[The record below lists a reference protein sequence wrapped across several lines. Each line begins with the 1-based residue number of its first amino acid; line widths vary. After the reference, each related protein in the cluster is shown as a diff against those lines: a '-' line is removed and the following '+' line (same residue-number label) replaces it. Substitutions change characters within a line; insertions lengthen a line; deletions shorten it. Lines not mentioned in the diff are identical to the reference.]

1 MPVDETVKKTKDNA
15 STITIVPTIISRI
28 FSFIFFYQDSN
39 SEWLDNKSAE
49 FNALDKITARTKK
62 LEISL
67 NEEENLGSL
76 IIILKSCQNRPP
88 DYLPE
93 SAAYI
98 EIFDL
103 LNQSEDKQNLVF
115 SGWMF
120 SSSPA
125 ISALEHPIYDISLVS
140 CK

>member
-1 MPVDETVKKTKDNA
+1 MIRKFNF
-15 STITIVPTIISRI
+15 IIS
-28 FSFIFFYQDSN
+28 FSLVLFFYQDSN

-67 NEEENLGSL
+67 NEEENLGSR

-98 EIFDL
+98 EICDL

-120 SSSPA
+120 SSSQA

>member
-1 MPVDETVKKTKDNA
+1 VKLKFN
-15 STITIVPTIISRI
+15 SIIIIWFLFI
-28 FSFIFFYQDSN
+28 FSNVSYASWIKFDGAQFS
-39 SEWLDNKSAE
+39 
-49 FNALDKITARTKK
+49 ALDKITARIQK
-62 LEISL
+62 LEINL
-67 NEEENLGSL
+67 NEEEVLGSL
-76 IIILKSCQNRPP
+76 TIILKSCQNRPP

-98 EIFDL
+98 EIYDK
-103 LNQSEDKQNLVF
+103 LNQNYDDGNLIF

-125 ISALEHPIYDISLVS
+125 ISALEHPIYDISLTS

>member
-1 MPVDETVKKTKDNA
+1 VKLKFN
-15 STITIVPTIISRI
+15 SIIIIWFLFI
-28 FSFIFFYQDSN
+28 FSNVSYASWIKFDGAQFS
-39 SEWLDNKSAE
+39 
-49 FNALDKITARTKK
+49 ALDKITARIQK
-62 LEISL
+62 LEIHL
-67 NEEENLGSL
+67 NEEEVLGSL
-76 IIILKSCQNRPP
+76 TIILKSCQNRPP

-98 EIFDL
+98 EIYDK
-103 LNQSEDKQNLVF
+103 LNQNYDDGNLIF

-125 ISALEHPIYDISLVS
+125 ISALEHPIYDISLTS

>member
-1 MPVDETVKKTKDNA
+1 MLGL
-15 STITIVPTIISRI
+15 
-28 FSFIFFYQDSN
+28 FFYQDSN

-103 LNQSEDKQNLVF
+103 LNQSEEKQNLVF

>member
-1 MPVDETVKKTKDNA
+1 MIRKFNF
-15 STITIVPTIISRI
+15 IIS
-28 FSFIFFYQDSN
+28 FSLALFFYQDSN
-39 SEWLDNKSAE
+39 SEWLNNKSAE
-49 FNALDKITARTKK
+49 FKALDKITARTKK

-76 IIILKSCQNRPP
+76 IIILKSCQNRPQ

>member
-1 MPVDETVKKTKDNA
+1 MA
-15 STITIVPTIISRI
+15 L
-28 FSFIFFYQDSN
+28 FFIQDSN
-39 SEWLDNKSAE
+39 SEWLNNKSAQ
-49 FNALDKITARTKK
+49 FNALDKITARTKR
-62 LEISL
+62 LEINL
-67 NEEENLGSL
+67 NEDENLGSL
-76 IIILKSCQNRPP
+76 IITLKSCQNRPP

-93 SAAYI
+93 SAAYV

-103 LNQSEDKQNLVF
+103 LNQSLDKKNLVF

>member
-1 MPVDETVKKTKDNA
+1 MKLKF
-15 STITIVPTIISRI
+15 SSIIIIWFLFI
-28 FSFIFFYQDSN
+28 FSNVSYASWIKFDGAQFS
-39 SEWLDNKSAE
+39 
-49 FNALDKITARTKK
+49 ALDKITARIQK
-62 LEISL
+62 LEIHL
-67 NEEENLGSL
+67 NEEEVLGSL
-76 IIILKSCQNRPP
+76 TIILKSCQNRPP

-98 EIFDL
+98 EIYDK
-103 LNQSEDKQNLVF
+103 LNQNYDDGNLIF

-125 ISALEHPIYDISLVS
+125 ISALEHPIYDISLTS

>member
-1 MPVDETVKKTKDNA
+1 MKIKFNIK
-15 STITIVPTIISRI
+15 ILL
-28 FSFIFFYQDSN
+28 FIFFASN
-39 SEWLDNKSAE
+39 ETFASWITFEGAQFS
-49 FNALDKITARTKK
+49 ALDKITARIEK
-62 LEISL
+62 LEL
-67 NEEENLGSL
+67 NLNDEEVLGSL
-76 IIILKSCQNRPP
+76 TIILKSCQNRPP

-98 EIFDL
+98 EIYDK
-103 LNQSEDKQNLVF
+103 LNKNYEEGTLIF

-125 ISALEHPIYDISLVS
+125 ISALEHPIYDIFLIS

>member
-1 MPVDETVKKTKDNA
+1 MIRKFNF
-15 STITIVPTIISRI
+15 IIS
-28 FSFIFFYQDSN
+28 FSLALFFYQDSN

-98 EIFDL
+98 EIFDF